1 MGRFLCCSFFTIF
14 SGPRSDTMQTL
25 IGLALVGVLS
35 GSVFGLPRVPPKE
48 KGKKNI
54 LQSQQKSSVFLVC

>member
-1 MGRFLCCSFFTIF
+1 MGRFCVAIFSQSF

-54 LQSQQKSSVFLVC
+54 LLSQQK